1 MAEDL
6 RLVPRTLRTP
16 SLTLRDVVAVLF
28 RQRRFVVIS
37 FAAIFLGGML
47 YRLLAPS
54 YQSELKVLVRRARVD
69 PVMTPTPT
77 QTPML
82 DHEGITEEAVNS
94 EVVLL
99 LDQDTL
105 ETVVKTSGLISG
117 DESWFRKLTG
127 ESGNERLAREVLR
140 LSHKLEVE
148 PVRKSTL
155 ITVTYASSN
164 PVQAERV
171 LRCLGQA
178 YLDRHSRVQ
187 RTPGQLLFFE
197 QQIVQARRGLED
209 AQLRL
214 MEFSHDQGIVAADLE
229 RDVTLQKLLETDA
242 NDREIKVS
250 IAEAE
255 QRIRALLLKLQI
267 LPERTTTQIRSSDNM
282 ELLENM
288 KAKLLDLELKRTE
301 LLAKFEPSYRLVQEV
316 EQQIAQTKTSI
327 AAQDRAPVLETT
339 VDRDP
344 DHQWAE
350 AELIKAEV
358 GLSALTARA
367 AATNKLLTSYHQTA
381 QQLGDH
387 AIQQDQ
393 LLGNLKA
400 AEDKYLL
407 YANKRE
413 EARIGDAMDQGGIL
427 NVAIAQQP
435 TVPSLPQWSMLSFG
449 LASFVLAGTVSTGL
463 AFTTDYL
470 DPAFRTPDEVIGY
483 LGVPV
488 LASLP
493 DRNS

>member
-1 MAEDL
+1 
-6 RLVPRTLRTP
+6 
-16 SLTLRDVVAVLF
+16 
-28 RQRRFVVIS
+28 
-37 FAAIFLGGML
+37 
-47 YRLLAPS
+47 
-54 YQSELKVLVRRARVD
+54 
-69 PVMTPTPT
+69 
-77 QTPML
+77 
-82 DHEGITEEAVNS
+82 
-94 EVVLL
+94 
-99 LDQDTL
+99 
-105 ETVVKTSGLISG
+105 
-117 DESWFRKLTG
+117 
-127 ESGNERLAREVLR
+127 
-140 LSHKLEVE
+140 
-148 PVRKSTL
+148 
-155 ITVTYASSN
+155 
-164 PVQAERV
+164 
-171 LRCLGQA
+171 
-178 YLDRHSRVQ
+178 
-187 RTPGQLLFFE
+187 
-197 QQIVQARRGLED
+197 
-209 AQLRL
+209 
-214 MEFSHDQGIVAADLE
+214 
-229 RDVTLQKLLETDA
+229 
-242 NDREIKVS
+242 
-250 IAEAE
+250 
-255 QRIRALLLKLQI
+255 
-267 LPERTTTQIRSSDNM
+267 
-282 ELLENM
+282 
-288 KAKLLDLELKRTE
+288 
-301 LLAKFEPSYRLVQEV
+301 
-316 EQQIAQTKTSI
+316 
-327 AAQDRAPVLETT
+327 VLETT